1 MALINPAGPSFAHWT
16 DNLGTFSSGTT
27 YGTQYEAG
35 LNSGTPAD
43 ASPATLLSA
52 LSHDCEYLVL
62 GFSGF
67 GEAGVNSAT
76 LLDILYDPA
85 GGTSWTEL
93 ISDLLVG
100 MLGATTNFASTSA
113 RLGIPLMYHFPLWL
127 PAGSS
132 IGVQAKTVHT
142 GALTTP
148 SRVVAMAAG
157 GSRNPA
163 SWWCGQKVETVGT
176 LNQTTCRGQA
186 ITPGAS
192 GSMAVGWSSL
202 GSALSAAG
210 GAVQFACQGEAT
222 GSISAGTSRIEFGLG
237 DVPVGPPLYKGMG
250 GAEDGAHWFAGPI
263 FYDFPAGAQLQARAG
278 SSKAV
283 PGAQDVAA
291 YVVQ

>member
-1 MALINPAGPSFAHWT
+1 MALIHPAGPSFAHWT

-43 ASPATLLSA
+43 ASPATLLPA

-67 GEAGVNSAT
+67 GEAGADTGT

-100 MLGATTNFASTSA
+100 MLGATMSFAPASG

-132 IGVQAKTVHT
+132 IGVRAKTVRAT
-142 GALTTP
+142 PLSTP

-157 GSRNPA
+157 SNRNPA

-176 LNQTTCRGQA
+176 LNQSTCRGQP
-186 ITPGAS
+186 ITPGSS
-192 GSMAVGWSSL
+192 GSMAGSWTDL
-202 GSALSAAG
+202 GSALSVAG
-210 GAVQFACQGEAT
+210 GAAQWACQGQAS
-222 GSISAGTSRIEFGLG
+222 GSQTQSAARVEFGIG
-237 DVPVGPPLYKGMG
+237 GVQIGPALYKGMG
-250 GAEDGAHWFAGPI
+250 ISEDGAHWFPGPV
-263 FYDFPAGAQLQARAG
+263 FYSFPAGAQLQVRAG
-278 SSKAV
+278 SQLSS
-283 PGAQDVAA
+283 PGSHDVAA
-291 YVVQ
+291 YIVQ